1 MQIFFIRTI
10 KEGYTGCPVI
20 VRFIQRL
27 FKIVLNITKHQSGI
41 YLGTPIHRFNAF
53 LYRTPDPFRT
63 FIIEFIINHRIISI
77 QRPFSPIL
85 AHHLASHGR
94 PREHCGRNS
103 FMIGFH
109 RFGNGIHHTSDG
121 IQTEIDP
128 TLVFHRILLTPTDP
142 VLF

>member
-63 FIIEFIINHRIISI
+63 FIIEFIINPSNVH
-77 QRPFSPIL
+77 SPQSWRTIL
-85 AHHLASHGR
+85 RAMDG
-94 PREHCGRNS
+94 P
-103 FMIGFH
+103 
-109 RFGNGIHHTSDG
+109 GNTAA
-121 IQTEIDP
+121 EIA
-128 TLVFHRILLTPTDP
+128 L
-142 VLF
+142 

>member
-63 FIIEFIINHRIISI
+63 FIIEFILKSAT
-77 QRPFSPIL
+77 PFPKCYLHKEEWTFDS
-85 AHHLASHGR
+85 
-94 PREHCGRNS
+94 
-103 FMIGFH
+103 
-109 RFGNGIHHTSDG
+109 
-121 IQTEIDP
+121 
-128 TLVFHRILLTPTDP
+128 
-142 VLF
+142 

>member
-53 LYRTPDPFRT
+53 LYRTPDPF
-63 FIIEFIINHRIISI
+63 NRIYYKSSDNKHPTSI
-77 QRPFSPIL
+77 LPNLGAPSCEPWT
-85 AHHLASHGR
+85 APG
-94 PREHCGRNS
+94 
-103 FMIGFH
+103 
-109 RFGNGIHHTSDG
+109 
-121 IQTEIDP
+121 
-128 TLVFHRILLTPTDP
+128 TLRQK
-142 VLF
+142 

>member
-53 LYRTPDPFRT
+53 PLPNAR
-63 FIIEFIINHRIISI
+63 SI
-77 QRPFSPIL
+77 QDLHNRIYYKSSDNKHPTSIL
-85 AHHLASHGR
+85 PNLGAPSCE
-94 PREHCGRNS
+94 PW
-103 FMIGFH
+103 
-109 RFGNGIHHTSDG
+109 
-121 IQTEIDP
+121 
-128 TLVFHRILLTPTDP
+128 TDP
-142 VLF
+142 GNTAAEIAL